1 MARLESLMWFVVI
14 GCVLLLMK
22 MADFGFAAAWS
33 WLWILTPFGL
43 AVVWWAIA
51 DGTGMTMRRAMDKM
65 EERKHERR
73 RRQMEALGLDWR
85 RDRRVA
91 VIKET
96 RKVVPPPMAPVKK
109 TEEERHNR
117 DVITAF
123 LPSRQELPTRPADDK
138 SA

>member
-1 MARLESLMWFVVI
+1 M
-14 GCVLLLMK
+14 LLLMK
-22 MADFGFAAAWS
+22 LAEFGFAADWS
-33 WLWILTPFGL
+33 WLAILAPFGL
-43 AVVWWAIA
+43 AIVWWSFA
-51 DGTGMTMRRAMDKM
+51 DASGLTRRREMDKL

-73 RRQMEALGLDWR
+73 RRHMEALGLNWR

-96 RKVVPPPMAPVKK
+96 RKVDPPPMAVVKK

-123 LPSRQELPTRPADDK
+123 LPSRQELPSARVDDK
-138 SA
+138 TA